1 MFVTKLNVIDVCHV
15 VANKTREVNND
26 DDMVWWHV
34 YDDMARDMDDDIIDD
49 VVCDI
54 TNDVKNDSPF

>member
-34 YDDMARDMDDDIIDD
+34 YDDMARD
-49 VVCDI
+49 VANDI
-54 TNDVKNDSPF
+54 TGEVACGVTNDMDGGSSF